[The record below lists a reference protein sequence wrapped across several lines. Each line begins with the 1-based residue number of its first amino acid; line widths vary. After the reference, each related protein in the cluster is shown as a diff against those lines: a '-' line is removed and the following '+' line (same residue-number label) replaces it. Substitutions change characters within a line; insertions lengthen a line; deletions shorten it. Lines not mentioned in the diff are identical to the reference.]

1 MILFLSGLVTAG
13 YLVAGLF
20 FLKFWA
26 RTRDLLFAIFA
37 IAFWMLALDE
47 LLLAALALPP
57 AQRGWTF
64 LVRLAAFSL
73 LTVAIAYKNAA
84 ARRDANR
91 AD

>member
-1 MILFLSGLVTAG
+1 MTLFLSGLVTAG

-26 RTRDLLFAIFA
+26 RTRDPLFAIFA

-47 LLLAALALPP
+47 VLLAALALPP
-57 AQRGWTF
+57 AQMGWTF

-73 LTVAIAYKNAA
+73 LTIAIAYKNAA
-84 ARRDANR
+84 ARRNANPP
-91 AD
+91 D

>member
-1 MILFLSGLVTAG
+1 MILFLTGLVTAG

-26 RTRDLLFAIFA
+26 RTRDPLFAIFA

-47 LLLAALALPP
+47 VLRAGLALPIEE
-57 AQRGWTF
+57 RGWTF

-73 LTVAIAYKNAA
+73 LAIAIAYKNAA
-84 ARRDANR
+84 ARR
-91 AD
+91 ADTPPD